1 MEISF
6 FFFLYIPLL
15 TAVGADRR
23 GAPSLE
29 IDHCLLP
36 PFFFWGGGPLSS
48 LRVSIVSDKEVEV
61 YEGDTVKYDCPPGLA
76 QLAGNGLEWYH
87 NDVKVKPREHSRIHY
102 AKDKNSISISYVASI
117 DGGAWSVRPKRTRLM
132 DPALKMTPW
141 CNFTVIVKMDDDDV
155 DSTAGEELQSDQA
168 GEDYHPHSLFSTPSL
183 HPEEEESDFPMADDD
198 VSSSTSSDTD
208 GKPQPPSFIRLKKME
223 TNMSQVKPASSTVTY
238 KCPADGYPK
247 PEIVWTKDG
256 GPIKRHLGSAK
267 TQKWSLE
274 LEEATTYDSGNYTCT
289 VSNLHGSVS
298 FTFKLLIQEGLLHK
312 PIISDDLKNTTVVEG
327 DQVALV
333 CRVTSQLHPR
343 FLWVKHYQVNGSYDD
358 GNGTSYYR
366 RVNPIQVDED
376 GEVNNDPQVLRL
388 ENVTKED
395 AGWYTCM
402 AGNSLG
408 MSHRSAW
415 LTVVDP
421 EEESPTVDYVSEG
434 GIHLQDQK
442 VVIVLASVL
451 GSIVLAF
458 VVLFATAFRKKYS
471 RQKRNKFMALET
483 AHCIAPCTKKVIIE
497 QRSALNG
504 VGGGLHE
511 PLLFPVIKIEKHR
524 SRLDTNIGSVSEY
537 ELPMDEKWEFPRQSL
552 KLGKS
557 LGEGAFGHV
566 VQAQADGILNDN
578 IVRTVAVKML
588 KEGHTDTELMDLV
601 SEMEM
606 MKMIGKHTN
615 ILNLL
620 GCCTQDGPL
629 YVIVEFAPYGNLRD
643 FLRQHRPSSGYER
656 AIGQLGWKLGN
667 TSYEHPI
674 EFTNGGRM
682 GQDTLT
688 HKDLISF
695 AYQVARGMDYLESKK
710 CIHRDLAARNVLVS
724 EDCVLKIAD
733 FGLARD
739 VHMHEYYRKTTDG
752 RLPVKWMAPEALF
765 QRVYTSQSDVWSF
778 GILLWEIMTLGGT
791 PYPSVPNIE
800 RLFQLL
806 RDGHRMEKPVSCS
819 LEVYLLMR
827 ECWQYNPM
835 ERPTFSELVED
846 LDRILT
852 LTSNEEYLELG
863 FESPETP
870 PSSREN
876 SDCRTQFVVSTV

>member
-1 MEISF
+1 MPLEEEKHKENIEGVRAIF
-6 FFFLYIPLL
+6 NDYKMNRIFFLSALIVI
-15 TAVGADRR
+15 AVA
-23 GAPSLE
+23 APTQRYE
-29 IDHCLLP
+29 
-36 PFFFWGGGPLSS
+36 
-48 LRVSIVSDKEVEV
+48 EVEV
-61 YEGDTVKYDCPPGLA
+61 YEGDTVKYDCPSGLT
-76 QLAGNGLEWYH
+76 QLAGNGVEWYH
-87 NDVKVKPREHSRIHY
+87 NDVRVDPRQHSRVRY
-102 AKDKNSISISYVASI
+102 ARKKNSIAISYVESR
-117 DGGAWSVRPKRTRLM
+117 DGGAWSVRPKSIRLM
-132 DPALKMTPW
+132 DPAPKMTPW

-155 DSTAGEELQSDQA
+155 DSTAAEELQSDQA
-168 GEDYHPHSLFSTPSL
+168 NEDYRPHSLFSTPSL

-198 VSSSTSSDTD
+198 VSGSTSSATD
-208 GKPQPPSFIRLKKME
+208 GEPLSPSFIRIKKME
-223 TNMSQVKPASSTVTY
+223 AIMSQVKPAGSTVTY

-247 PEIVWTKDG
+247 PVIVWTKDG

-267 TQKWSLE
+267 AQKWSLE
-274 LEEATTYDSGNYTCT
+274 LEDATTYDSGNYTCT
-289 VSNLHGSVS
+289 VSNAHGSIS
-298 FTFKLLIQEGLLHK
+298 FTFKLLIQERFPHRPLITEMRNSTVSVGGTVS
-312 PIISDDLKNTTVVEG
+312 IECRVISDLTPFVQWYRHFTD
-327 DQVALV
+327 D
-333 CRVTSQLHPR
+333 
-343 FLWVKHYQVNGSYDD
+343 NGSYVNDTAGTPI
-358 GNGTSYYR
+358 GN
-366 RVNPIQVDED
+366 VLQLDED
-376 GEVNNDPQVLRL
+376 GEVNNDHQVLRL

-408 MSHRSAW
+408 MSYRSAW

-421 EEESPTVDYVSEG
+421 EEESPTIDYVSEG

-442 VVIVLASVL
+442 VVIILASVL

-578 IVRTVAVKML
+578 VVRTVAVKML

-606 MKMIGKHTN
+606 MKMIGKHNN

-620 GCCTQDGPL
+620 GCCTQGGPL

-674 EFTNGGRM
+674 EFNNGCRM
-682 GQDTLT
+682 SQDTLT

-724 EDCVLKIAD
+724 EDYVLKIAD

-835 ERPTFSELVED
+835 ERPTFGELVDD

-863 FESPETP
+863 FESAETP
-870 PSSREN
+870 PSSPEN
-876 SDCRTQFVVSTV
+876 SDCRTHFTVSTV